1 MRLHKISSDEQPT
14 QEIHLD
20 TQSTLTTL
28 AEQKP
33 IQDMDT
39 ELLLAAPLPVEQ
51 DKQEQLPSSEI
62 HLEQQETLPIVS
74 IESTLKHPSRTLHSV
89 GQGIQEQE
97 APLSSEKKHGRRY
110 SGLLWWVKLAQDGMQ
125 ISSHTIHHVNIGQPP
140 SWTTTQSELL
150 VSKKHWRLNSNN
162 PFNSFAIQQEN
173 HFITILCMNNK

>member
-62 HLEQQETLPIVS
+62 HLEQ
-74 IESTLKHPSRTLHSV
+74 
-89 GQGIQEQE
+89 
-97 APLSSEKKHGRRY
+97 
-110 SGLLWWVKLAQDGMQ
+110 
-125 ISSHTIHHVNIGQPP
+125 
-140 SWTTTQSELL
+140 
-150 VSKKHWRLNSNN
+150 
-162 PFNSFAIQQEN
+162 
-173 HFITILCMNNK
+173 